1 MQYRSIDEGGDL
13 FSILEHQQKLSHR
26 ALGINKLNKVM
37 DWEARWAVKNKETHY
52 GYKNHVK
59 VDAKS
64 KLIIAFETTPEAIS
78 TKGGFDDGFGGVGVC
93 AGVDGAADCFIGI
106 GGLVAQ
112 GH

>member
-1 MQYRSIDEGGDL
+1 MGVIKCFHGLSDEATEGQRPEG
-13 FSILEHQQKLSHR
+13 FEQNTAKGRQK
-26 ALGINKLNKVM
+26 
-37 DWEARWAVKNKETHY
+37 DCEARWAVKNKETHY
-52 GYKNHVK
+52 GYQNHVK